1 MTPTPADVAFE
12 QTIERSE
19 DIVKV
24 RAQVRLLGES
34 LNMPLVSMTKLL
46 TATSELARNVLVH
59 GRGGRC
65 RGWIVQNAGRRGVA
79 ASFEDNGPGIA
90 DLARAMTDGFT
101 TGTGMGLGLGG
112 AKRLVNEFEIESEV
126 DHGTRIRI
134 VRWS

>member
-24 RAQVRLLGES
+24 RAQVRRLGEQ
-34 LNMPLVSMTKLL
+34 LQMPLVSMTKLL

-59 GRGGRC
+59 GGGGRC
-65 RGWIVQNAGRRGVA
+65 CGWILDHAGHRGVA
-79 ASFEDNGPGIA
+79 AVFEDDGPGIE
-90 DLARAMTDGFT
+90 DLTRAMSDGFT

-126 DHGTRIRI
+126 DRGTRIRI